1 VGRLSQCPVNKGEA
15 TSVGVHAPWSELKPD
30 FFFSVLLS
38 SRRAGL
44 SNFV

>member
-1 VGRLSQCPVNKGEA
+1 VNKGEA

-30 FFFSVLLS
+30 FFFFSVLLS